1 MAQPS
6 TPGFI
11 KGCVIVPLVTILVLV
26 IVVVAGGL
34 IVLNMTPADLGLAD
48 LELFE
53 GETLASLGLADIK
66 LKEIPKFLNELMNPD
81 ETKILENQFDATEE
95 QGKAESNIADSSVA
109 KKENG
114 DIDYSSIVTDKIIYP
129 TKQNIEYKDT
139 TLAYI
144 FNQMVADGAESSD
157 EAVEF
162 LKELNASISEVSIK
176 EDGTLRIVAYIEL
189 ASLTNDL
196 KEELNEAGVGS
207 FVKIP
212 ERVYLVSYSGLSL
225 DAEGNLVT
233 TSKSL
238 KINDSDSPI
247 STAIMKVLA
256 KKADEVATEEGQ
268 QVDTSEAVVN
278 GKIGEAFVAVVSNLG
293 KPVEVRAGA
302 IVVETYTE

>member
-6 TPGFI
+6 TPGLI
-11 KGCVIVPLVTILVLV
+11 KGCIIVPLVTILVLV
-26 IVVVAGGL
+26 LVVVGGGL

-48 LELFE
+48 VELFE
-53 GETLASLGLADIK
+53 GETLATLGLADIK
-66 LKEIPKFLNELMNPD
+66 LKEIPKFLKELMNPD
-81 ETKILENQFDATEE
+81 ETKILENQFDATQE
-95 QGKAESNIADSSVA
+95 QGKAEENIANSSVQ

-129 TKQNIEYKDT
+129 TKQNIEYNDT

-162 LKELNASISEVSIK
+162 LQELDASIAEVSIK
-176 EDGTLRIVAYIEL
+176 EDGTLRIVAYIDL
-189 ASLTNDL
+189 SSLTGEL
-196 KEELNEAGVGS
+196 KQALDEAGVGS

-212 ERVYLVSYSGLSL
+212 ERVYLVSYSGLSI
-225 DAEGNLVT
+225 DAEGKLVAE
-233 TSKSL
+233 SKSL

-247 STAIMKVLA
+247 SNAIMKVLA
-256 KKADEVATEEGQ
+256 RKANEVAEDEGQ
-268 QVDTSEAVVN
+268 QIDTSENVVN

-293 KPVEVRAGA
+293 KPIEVKAGA

>member
-6 TPGFI
+6 TPGLI
-11 KGCVIVPLVTILVLV
+11 KGCIIVPLVTILVLV
-26 IVVVAGGL
+26 LVVVGGGL

-48 LELFE
+48 VELFE
-53 GETLASLGLADIK
+53 GETLATLGLADVK
-66 LKEIPKFLNELMNPD
+66 LKEIPKFLKELMNPD
-81 ETKILENQFDATEE
+81 ETKILENQFDATQE
-95 QGKAESNIADSSVA
+95 QGKAEENIANSSVQ

-129 TKQNIEYKDT
+129 TKQNIEYNDT

-162 LKELNASISEVSIK
+162 LQELDASIAEVSIK
-176 EDGTLRIVAYIEL
+176 EDGTLRIVAYIDL
-189 ASLTNDL
+189 SSLTGEL
-196 KEELNEAGVGS
+196 KQALDEAGVGS

-212 ERVYLVSYSGLSL
+212 ERVYLVSYSGLSI
-225 DAEGNLVT
+225 DAEGKLVAE
-233 TSKSL
+233 SKSL

-247 STAIMKVLA
+247 SNAIMKVLA
-256 KKADEVATEEGQ
+256 RKANEVAEDEGQ
-268 QVDTSEAVVN
+268 QIDTSENVVN

-293 KPVEVRAGA
+293 KPIEVKAGA

>member
-6 TPGFI
+6 TPGLI
-11 KGCVIVPLVTILVLV
+11 KGCIIVPLVTILVLV
-26 IVVVAGGL
+26 LVVVGGGL

-48 LELFE
+48 VELFE
-53 GETLASLGLADIK
+53 GETLATLGLADIK
-66 LKEIPKFLNELMNPD
+66 LKEIPKFLKELMNPD
-81 ETKILENQFDATEE
+81 ETKILENQFDATQE
-95 QGKAESNIADSSVA
+95 QGKAEENIANSSVQ

-114 DIDYSSIVTDKIIYP
+114 DIDYSSIATDKIIYP
-129 TKQNIEYKDT
+129 TKQNIEYNDT

-162 LKELNASISEVSIK
+162 LQELDASIAEVSIK
-176 EDGTLRIVAYIEL
+176 EDGTLRIVAYIDL
-189 ASLTNDL
+189 SSLTGEL
-196 KEELNEAGVGS
+196 KQALDEAGVGS

-212 ERVYLVSYSGLSL
+212 ERVYLVSYSGLSI
-225 DAEGNLVT
+225 DAEGKLVAE
-233 TSKSL
+233 SKSL

-247 STAIMKVLA
+247 SNAIMKVLA
-256 KKADEVATEEGQ
+256 RKANEVAEDEGQ
-268 QVDTSEAVVN
+268 QIDTSENVVN

-293 KPVEVRAGA
+293 KPIEVKAGA

>member
-6 TPGFI
+6 TPGLI
-11 KGCVIVPLVTILVLV
+11 KGCIIVPLVTILVLV
-26 IVVVAGGL
+26 LVVVGGGL

-48 LELFE
+48 VELFE
-53 GETLASLGLADIK
+53 GETLATLGLADIK
-66 LKEIPKFLNELMNPD
+66 LKEIPKFLKELMNPD
-81 ETKILENQFDATEE
+81 ETKILENQFDATQE
-95 QGKAESNIADSSVA
+95 QGKAEDNIANSSVQ

-129 TKQNIEYKDT
+129 TKQNIEYNDT

-162 LKELNASISEVSIK
+162 LQELDASIAEVSIK
-176 EDGTLRIVAYIEL
+176 EDGTLRIVAYIDL
-189 ASLTNDL
+189 SSLTGEL
-196 KEELNEAGVGS
+196 KQALDEAGVGS

-212 ERVYLVSYSGLSL
+212 ERVYLVSYSSLSI
-225 DAEGNLVT
+225 DAEGKLVT
-233 TSKSL
+233 ESKSL

-247 STAIMKVLA
+247 SNAIMKVLA
-256 KKADEVATEEGQ
+256 RKANEVAEDEGQ
-268 QVDTSEAVVN
+268 QIDTSENVVN
-278 GKIGEAFVAVVSNLG
+278 GKIGEAFVTVVSNLG
-293 KPVEVRAGA
+293 KPIEVKAGA

>member
-6 TPGFI
+6 TPGLI
-11 KGCVIVPLVTILVLV
+11 KGCIIVPLVTILVIVL
-26 IVVVAGGL
+26 VVVGGGL

-48 LELFE
+48 VELFE
-53 GETLASLGLADIK
+53 GETLATLGLADIK
-66 LKEIPKFLNELMNPD
+66 LKEIPKFLKELMNPD
-81 ETKILENQFDATEE
+81 ETKILENQFDATQE
-95 QGKAESNIADSSVA
+95 QGKAEENIANSSVQ

-129 TKQNIEYKDT
+129 TKQNIEYNDT

-162 LKELNASISEVSIK
+162 LQELDASIAEVSIK
-176 EDGTLRIVAYIEL
+176 EDGTLRIVAYIDL
-189 ASLTNDL
+189 SSLTGEL
-196 KEELNEAGVGS
+196 KQALDEAGVGS

-212 ERVYLVSYSGLSL
+212 ERVYLVSYSSLSI
-225 DAEGNLVT
+225 DAEGKLVAE
-233 TSKSL
+233 SKSL

-247 STAIMKVLA
+247 SNAIMKVLA
-256 KKADEVATEEGQ
+256 RKANEVAEDEGQ
-268 QVDTSEAVVN
+268 QIDTSENVVN

-293 KPVEVRAGA
+293 KPIEVKAGA